1 MRTEA
6 VCRGSLASREIQG
19 KAVTSI
25 CSGKL
30 VKSFLECSLANA
42 CEFECSVL
50 TGAINCNQVINSSE
64 HFRCRQNETRRRA
77 RALTKDVDV
86 KFSAPVPGFRG
97 KICFAKPQGS
107 MNLHR
112 IYFLTMAPLQ
122 SSMLSLGYAA
132 S

>member
-30 VKSFLECSLANA
+30 VKSFRECSLANA
-42 CEFECSVL
+42 CEFGCSVL
-50 TGAINCNQVINSSE
+50 TGAISCNQVINSSE

-97 KICFAKPQGS
+97 KS

-112 IYFLTMAPLQ
+112 IYFLTMAPVQ
-122 SSMLSLGYAA
+122 SSILSLGYAA